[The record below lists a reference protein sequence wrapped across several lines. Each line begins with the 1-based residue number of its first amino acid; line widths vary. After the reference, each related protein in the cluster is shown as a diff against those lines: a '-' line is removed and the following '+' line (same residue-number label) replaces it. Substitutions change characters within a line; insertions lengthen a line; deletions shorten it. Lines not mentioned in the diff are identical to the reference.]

1 MADVWNQLTPEE
13 EEIIAHKK
21 TERPFSGQYDDFFGE
36 GIYRCRRCDAQLY
49 ISRDKFHSGCGWPSF
64 DDAVPGAVTRIPDT
78 DGFRT
83 EIVCTHCGAHLGHVF
98 EGEQLTEKN
107 TRYCVNSLS
116 LSFVPKD
123 TKEK

>member
-1 MADVWNQLTPEE
+1 MADAWNQLTPEE
-13 EEIIAHKK
+13 EEVIAHQK
-21 TERPFSGQYDDFFGE
+21 TERPFSGRYDDFFGE
-36 GIYRCRRCDAQLY
+36 GMYLCRRCDAQLY

-78 DGFRT
+78 DGLRT

-98 EGEQLTEKN
+98 EGERLTEKN